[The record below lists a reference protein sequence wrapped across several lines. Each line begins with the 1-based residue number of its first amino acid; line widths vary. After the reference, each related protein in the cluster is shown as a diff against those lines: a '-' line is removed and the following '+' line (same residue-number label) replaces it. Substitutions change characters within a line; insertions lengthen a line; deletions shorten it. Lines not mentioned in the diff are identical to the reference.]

1 MSAPCTGLGADD
13 ALLHLGSSGDLQRQI
28 RKQQGGDKLL
38 KMSASTVFLKH
49 HYRDRKE
56 KKKRQRINGG
66 RMQCR
71 NANWMESFNKSY
83 TAHLTQIGFARH
95 SLPLPTVGK

>member
-13 ALLHLGSSGDLQRQI
+13 ALLHLGSSGDLQRQT
-28 RKQQGGDKLL
+28 RKQQGGGQTAQNECFY
-38 KMSASTVFLKH
+38 SVPQASLQGQE
-49 HYRDRKE
+49 R

-66 RMQCR
+66 RMQYR